1 MRDNPE
7 NANAACQGGAHVVR
21 SQPTSGTITVPGLF
35 SQKEKVH
42 HGWFA
47 ISEESFRKIERA
59 YDDMGTRRK
68 AKAALTTVHR
78 IANLKGLTTF
88 VEEIAAIAK
97 DMDYSYPH
105 AEEGLKLLE
114 RLNLLVIKR
123 RQVPGSKLKAPSEYT
138 IFPPIEQN
146 VLSIEP
152 TSKFPEGSRV
162 PKNPLKNTQER
173 DKNLDEVAFSSLK
186 EAIAYFIP
194 LFPDR
199 PVKLSLSDLVRKKGK
214 EYLTASYCHNWLTI
228 ERRRRLPNK
237 QPTTTYEEPPVDPEA
252 ERERQGQ
259 EQENRAAALAELA
272 KFRALDGFK
281 ATGLEAE
288 EDEEEIA
295 ECSKRNGSK
304 SRRNTTYEH
313 HT

>member
-1 MRDNPE
+1 MSDNPE
-7 NANAACQGGAHVVR
+7 NANPAGQGRVHLVS
-21 SQPTSGTITVPGLF
+21 SQPTTGTISVPFIF
-35 SQKEKVH
+35 SKQEKIH

-47 ISEESFRKIERA
+47 ISEESCRKIERA

-138 IFPPIEQN
+138 IFPPIERN

-152 TSKFPEGSRV
+152 TSKFLEGPRV

-173 DKNLDEVAFSSLK
+173 DKNNDAVAFSSLK

-214 EYLTASYCHNWLTI
+214 ECLTESYCHSWLNI
-228 ERRRRLPNK
+228 ERRRRLPK
-237 QPTTTYEEPPVDPEA
+237 KEPATTYEDPSLPPIDA
-252 ERERQGQ
+252 ETLEEMEEDHRS
-259 EQENRAAALAELA
+259 AALAQLA
-272 KFRALDGFK
+272 AFRGRDGFE

-288 EDEEEIA
+288 EDEEE
-295 ECSKRNGSK
+295 
-304 SRRNTTYEH
+304 RRRMLEAQRQQIQKNH
-313 HT
+313 NL